1 MRIPYAGG
9 SRPDRGP
16 SRLLRA
22 YAVTGGRTRPRH
34 AGLEI
39 ESLVSTTEQGYSS
52 YAALNM
58 ERRTIARLCLEV
70 LSIAEVSAYLDLP
83 LGVTRVLVGDMACD
97 GLVSVHRPVDPDGYP
112 DLALLQRV
120 LAGLRAV

>member
-83 LGVTRVLVGDMACD
+83 LGVTRVLVGDTTLFRSD
-97 GLVSVHRPVDPDGYP
+97 RPVDPDGYP